1 MIISLQVLSNIVRQP
16 QPSPQTYPAP
26 VSQQQQQPQYDEDM
40 GYRTMTREDAA
51 IIQERRISSTIMS
64 PQQQT
69 SPMTPQNNNV
79 PSAAPALPVVNTAIA
94 PSPISPPTGTIQST
108 SLQSLFYV
116 EINLSFMFVQAL
128 L

>member
-1 MIISLQVLSNIVRQP
+1 MVLLYSYVFCLFLTLSQVLSNIVRQP
-16 QPSPQTYPAP
+16 QPSPQTYPVP
-26 VSQQQQQPQYDEDM
+26 VSQQQQQQQPQYDEDM

-79 PSAAPALPVVNTAIA
+79 PPAAPVLPANTAIA
-94 PSPISPPTGTIQST
+94 PSPISPPTG
-108 SLQSLFYV
+108 
-116 EINLSFMFVQAL
+116 M
-128 L
+128 